1 MDQTQQLLVEGND
14 DFHVIAALCKH
25 FNINENFK
33 IIDCQGIDKLLL
45 GFPVRLK
52 GSSTTKTIGV
62 VIDAD
67 NSLYSRWNTIRQIL
81 INSGRYTGVPDKC
94 PSDGLILAPSK
105 PDDIKFG
112 LWIMPDNNTSGML
125 EDFTTSLIPAD
136 DDLLP
141 IVDATLCRLETSGH
155 NRYSLIHHEKARIH
169 TWLAWQET
177 PGTPMGLAITKR
189 YLTTET
195 PICGLFVDWLQRLF
209 N

>member
-1 MDQTQQLLVEGND
+1 MEITQQLLVEGND
-14 DFHVIAALCKH
+14 DFHVIVALCKH
-25 FNINENFK
+25 FNIKENFE
-33 IIDCQGIDKLLL
+33 IIDCKGIDNLLEGL
-45 GFPVRLK
+45 PVRLK

-67 NSLYSRWNTIRQIL
+67 TDLDVRWATIRQIL
-81 INSGRYTGVPDKC
+81 ITVGKYADIPDTC
-94 PSDGLILAPSK
+94 PAEGFIITPST

-125 EDFTTSLIPAD
+125 EDFTTSLIHTD

-141 IVDATLCRLETSGH
+141 IVDETLYRIETSRH
-155 NRYSLIHHEKARIH
+155 NKYSLIHHEKARIH

-189 YLTTET
+189 YLTTEP
-195 PICGLFVDWLQRLF
+195 PICGKFVDWLQRLF